1 MPLTDKNGGYL
12 IEGYSIF
19 ATYAYGGAKRFEIWT
34 V

>member
-12 IEGYSIF
+12 IERYSIF
-19 ATYAYGGAKRFEIWT
+19 AAYAYGGARP